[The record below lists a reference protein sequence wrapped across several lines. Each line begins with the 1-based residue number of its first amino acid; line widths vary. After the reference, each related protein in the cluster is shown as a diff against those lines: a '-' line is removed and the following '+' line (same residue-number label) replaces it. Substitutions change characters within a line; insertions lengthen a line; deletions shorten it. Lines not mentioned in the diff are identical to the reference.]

1 MSRYKVAQDVEA
13 EDKILGPFSFRQ
25 FIYLLVAAA
34 GIALA
39 WGLSQVFLPLAV
51 IPVPIILL
59 FGALALPL
67 RKDQPMEV
75 YLAAVVSFYTKPRRR
90 MWQPDGINSLIEITV
105 PEKVEIERTKNL
117 SQDEAERRLAYLSQL
132 ADTHGWSIRHTR
144 VPDAQGSMISDVYF
158 EAQQTSDMFDDN
170 SSEARAMTRRIE
182 QSNQARRRA
191 AIERMQAPPA
201 ALPAVADGQPL
212 QQAPV
217 PYQPAWPQ
225 AQQQPYHTAP
235 QAIPSTPPQ
244 ATPPYQ
250 PPVDDA
256 GFAPVSPP
264 QSHIPESPYS
274 VPEPQ
279 RPAVSYS
286 STSFPENRIASSH
299 QQAPSPNASGVYQNQ
314 PNPYPPQQSTEVYE
328 ISPVDDA
335 AHDETPTAEPQPMP
349 REHDSLQSLP
359 MALPAV
365 IPHDSVLPDALSKPY
380 TPPEPTAEAAPE
392 PEPEE
397 TPSFEAIYANL
408 RQHAAPTTDA
418 VPLVPPQKSATRT
431 TTTPSNPPA
440 EAPPADIRPSFTS
453 TPAEQP
459 VLSAAPIPN
468 YPHTPTPHPP
478 QQSAYQPAPP
488 QQPPVAPAQPT
499 LAPAPTP
506 AAVSYRDRSALAD
519 DKNVIDM
526 SVRYNPYPSIHQ
538 SVIQPLDPSYYAKT
552 TPSREERLRE
562 EQLAQQR
569 NNMPPNTSTNTV
581 SPDIIRLASNSD
593 LSVAAIAN
601 EANRIQHQEQASQN
615 NDDDEIVIPL
625 R

>member
-39 WGLSQVFLPLAV
+39 WGLSQVFLPLAI

-132 ADTHGWSIRHTR
+132 ADSHGWSIRHTR

-212 QQAPV
+212 QQVPV

-225 AQQQPYHTAP
+225 AQAQQQPYQAAP
-235 QAIPSTPPQ
+235 NTPPQ
-244 ATPPYQ
+244 TIPPYQ

-256 GFAPVSPP
+256 GFVPVSPP
-264 QSHIPESPYS
+264 QPHM
-274 VPEPQ
+274 PEPQ

-286 STSFPENRIASSH
+286 STSFPENRTASSQ
-299 QQAPSPNASGVYQNQ
+299 QQAPSPNASAYQDQ
-314 PNPYPPQQSTEVYE
+314 PNSYPLQQSTEVYE
-328 ISPVDDA
+328 LSPVDDA
-335 AHDETPTAEPQPMP
+335 PRDETSAAEPQPMP
-349 REHDSLQSLP
+349 RERDTLQSLP

-380 TPPEPTAEAAPE
+380 TPPKPTAEAAPE
-392 PEPEE
+392 SKPEE

-408 RQHAAPTTDA
+408 HQHATPTTDA
-418 VPLVPPQKSATRT
+418 VPLVPPQKPAART
-431 TTTPSNPPA
+431 TTASSYPSA
-440 EAPPADIRPSFTS
+440 EAAPPTDTQPSFTPA
-453 TPAEQP
+453 PAEQP
-459 VLSAAPIPN
+459 TPPAAAPN
-468 YPHTPTPHPP
+468 YPQIPTPYPP
-478 QQSAYQPAPP
+478 QQPTYQSAPP
-488 QQPPVAPAQPT
+488 QQPPVAPAQPMPV
-499 LAPAPTP
+499 PAPTP
-506 AAVSYRDRSALAD
+506 AAVSYRERSALAD
-519 DKNVIDM
+519 DKNVINM
-526 SVRYNPYPSIHQ
+526 AVRYNPYPSIHQ

-552 TPSREERLRE
+552 TPTREERLRE
-562 EQLAQQR
+562 EKLAQQR
-569 NNMPPNTSTNTV
+569 NNLPPNTSTNTV

-601 EANRIQHQEQASQN
+601 EANRIQHQEQASQDD
-615 NDDDEIVIPL
+615 DDDEIVIPL

>member
-75 YLAAVVSFYTKPRRR
+75 YLAAVISFYTKPRRR
-90 MWQPDGINSLIEITV
+90 MWQPDGISSLIEITV

-132 ADTHGWSIRHTR
+132 ADSHGWSIRHTR

-191 AIERMQAPPA
+191 AIERMQAPAA

-225 AQQQPYHTAP
+225 AQPQPYQAAP
-235 QAIPSTPPQ
+235 QPAPTIPPQ

-250 PPVDDA
+250 PPVDAA
-256 GFAPVSPP
+256 GFAPVSPAQP
-264 QSHIPESPYS
+264 HMPEPPYPA
-274 VPEPQ
+274 PEPQ

-286 STSFPENRIASSH
+286 STSFPENRTASSH
-299 QQAPSPNASGVYQNQ
+299 QQAPPPDASAYQNQ
-314 PNPYPPQQSTEVYE
+314 SNAHPPQQSTEVYE
-328 ISPVDDA
+328 LSPVDDTPR
-335 AHDETPTAEPQPMP
+335 DEAPVAKPQPMP
-349 REHDSLQSLP
+349 RERNSLQSLP

-380 TPPEPTAEAAPE
+380 TPPKPTAKAAPE
-392 PEPEE
+392 SKPEE

-408 RQHAAPTTDA
+408 RQHAAPSTDA
-418 VPLVPPQKSATRT
+418 VPLVPPQKSAAHTIT
-431 TTTPSNPPA
+431 KPSNPPA
-440 EAPPADIRPSFTS
+440 EAHPTDTQPSS
-453 TPAEQP
+453 TPVPAEQP
-459 VLSAAPIPN
+459 TPPAASN
-468 YPHTPTPHPP
+468 YPQTPV
-478 QQSAYQPAPP
+478 SYPP
-488 QQPPVAPAQPT
+488 QQPPVAPVQA
-499 LAPAPTP
+499 APALAPTP
-506 AAVSYRDRSALAD
+506 AAVSYRDRSVLAD

-552 TPSREERLRE
+552 TPTREERLRE
-562 EQLAQQR
+562 EQLGQQR
-569 NNMPPNTSTNTV
+569 NNLPPNTSTNTV

-601 EANRIQHQEQASQN
+601 EANRIQHQEQASQD
-615 NDDDEIVIPL
+615 DDDEIVIPL

>member
-75 YLAAVVSFYTKPRRR
+75 YLAAVISFYTKPRRR
-90 MWQPDGINSLIEITV
+90 MWQPDGISSLIEITV

-132 ADTHGWSIRHTR
+132 ADSHGWSIRHTR

-191 AIERMQAPPA
+191 AIERMQAPAA

-225 AQQQPYHTAP
+225 AQPQPYQAAP
-235 QAIPSTPPQ
+235 QPAPTIPPQ

-250 PPVDDA
+250 PPVDAA
-256 GFAPVSPP
+256 GFAPVSPAQP
-264 QSHIPESPYS
+264 HMPEPPYPA
-274 VPEPQ
+274 PEPQ

-286 STSFPENRIASSH
+286 STSFPENRTASSH
-299 QQAPSPNASGVYQNQ
+299 QQAPPPDASAYQNQ
-314 PNPYPPQQSTEVYE
+314 SNAHPPQQSTEVYE
-328 ISPVDDA
+328 LSPVDDTPR
-335 AHDETPTAEPQPMP
+335 DEAPAAEPQPMP
-349 REHDSLQSLP
+349 REHNSLQSLP

-380 TPPEPTAEAAPE
+380 TSAKPAAEAAPE
-392 PEPEE
+392 PKPEE

-408 RQHAAPTTDA
+408 RQHAAPSTDA
-418 VPLVPPQKSATRT
+418 VPLVPPQKSAAHTIT
-431 TTTPSNPPA
+431 KPSNPPA
-440 EAPPADIRPSFTS
+440 EAHPTDTQPSS
-453 TPAEQP
+453 TPVPAEQP
-459 VLSAAPIPN
+459 TPPAASN
-468 YPHTPTPHPP
+468 YPQTPV
-478 QQSAYQPAPP
+478 SYPP
-488 QQPPVAPAQPT
+488 QQPPVAPVQA
-499 LAPAPTP
+499 APALAPTP
-506 AAVSYRDRSALAD
+506 AAVSYRDRSVLAD

-552 TPSREERLRE
+552 TPTREERLRE
-562 EQLAQQR
+562 EQLGQQR
-569 NNMPPNTSTNTV
+569 NNLPPNTSTNTV

-601 EANRIQHQEQASQN
+601 EANRIQHQEQASQD
-615 NDDDEIVIPL
+615 DDDEIVIPL

>member
-212 QQAPV
+212 QQVPV

-225 AQQQPYHTAP
+225 AQPQPT
-235 QAIPSTPPQ
+235 PSTPPQ
-244 ATPPYQ
+244 AAPPYQ
-250 PPVDDA
+250 PPVDA
-256 GFAPVSPP
+256 SGFAPVSPP
-264 QSHIPESPYS
+264 QPRMPEPPYPA
-274 VPEPQ
+274 PEPQ

-286 STSFPENRIASSH
+286 STSFPENRTASSH
-299 QQAPSPNASGVYQNQ
+299 HQAPSPDTRAYQNQ
-314 PNPYPPQQSTEVYE
+314 PNSYPPQQSTEVYE
-328 ISPVDDA
+328 LSPVDDA
-335 AHDETPTAEPQPMP
+335 SRDETPAAEPQPMP
-349 REHDSLQSLP
+349 RERDTLQSLP

-380 TPPEPTAEAAPE
+380 TPPKPTVEAAEAAPE
-392 PEPEE
+392 SKPKEI
-397 TPSFEAIYANL
+397 PSFEAIYANL
-408 RQHAAPTTDA
+408 RQHATPTTDA
-418 VPLVPPQKSATRT
+418 VPLVPPQKSAART
-431 TTTPSNPPA
+431 TTTPSYPSA
-440 EAPPADIRPSFTS
+440 EAAPPVNTQSSFIPA
-453 TPAEQP
+453 PAEQP
-459 VLSAAPIPN
+459 TPAVQTPN
-468 YPHTPTPHPP
+468 YPHTPTP
-478 QQSAYQPAPP
+478 YPP
-488 QQPPVAPAQPT
+488 QQPAPAQPT
-499 LAPAPTP
+499 PAPAPTP

-526 SVRYNPYPSIHQ
+526 AVRYNPYPSIHQ

-552 TPSREERLRE
+552 TPTREERLRE

-569 NNMPPNTSTNTV
+569 NDLPPNTSTNTV

-601 EANRIQHQEQASQN
+601 EANRIQHQEQASQDD
-615 NDDDEIVIPL
+615 DDDEIVIPL

>member
-39 WGLSQVFLPLAV
+39 WGLSQVFLPLAI

-132 ADTHGWSIRHTR
+132 ADSHGWSIRHTR

-225 AQQQPYHTAP
+225 AQAQPQPFHAAP
-235 QAIPSTPPQ
+235 QAAPNTPPQ

-250 PPVDDA
+250 LPVDDA

-264 QSHIPESPYS
+264 QPRMPEPPYPAS
-274 VPEPQ
+274 EPQ

-286 STSFPENRIASSH
+286 STSFPENRTASSH
-299 QQAPSPNASGVYQNQ
+299 QQAPSPNASGAYQNQ

-328 ISPVDDA
+328 ISPVDDV
-335 AHDETPTAEPQPMP
+335 AHDETPAAEPQPMP

-380 TPPEPTAEAAPE
+380 TPAKPAAEAAPE
-392 PEPEE
+392 PKPEE

-418 VPLVPPQKSATRT
+418 VPLVPPQKSAARAT
-431 TTTPSNPPA
+431 TAPSYPPA
-440 EAPPADIRPSFTS
+440 EVPPTDTQPSFTPA
-453 TPAEQP
+453 PAEQP
-459 VLSAAPIPN
+459 IPPAAAPN
-468 YPHTPTPHPP
+468 YPQTPVSYPP
-478 QQSAYQPAPP
+478 QQPALS
-488 QQPPVAPAQPT
+488 QQPPVAPAQSTP
-499 LAPAPTP
+499 APAPTP
-506 AAVSYRDRSALAD
+506 AAVSYRERSALAD

-552 TPSREERLRE
+552 TPTRE

-569 NNMPPNTSTNTV
+569 NNIPPNTSTNTV

-601 EANRIQHQEQASQN
+601 EANRIQHQEQASQD
-615 NDDDEIVIPL
+615 DDDEIVIPL

>member
-39 WGLSQVFLPLAV
+39 WGLSQVFLPLAI
-51 IPVPIILL
+51 IPVPVILL

-75 YLAAVVSFYTKPRRR
+75 YLAAVISFYTKPRRR

-105 PEKVEIERTKNL
+105 PEEVEIERTKNL

-191 AIERMQAPPA
+191 AIERMQAPAA

-225 AQQQPYHTAP
+225 TQPQPYQAAP
-235 QAIPSTPPQ
+235 QPAPTIPPQ

-264 QSHIPESPYS
+264 QPRMPEPPYPA
-274 VPEPQ
+274 PEPQ

-286 STSFPENRIASSH
+286 STSFPENRTASSH
-299 QQAPSPNASGVYQNQ
+299 QQAPLPDASAYQDQ

-328 ISPVDDA
+328 LSPVDDTPR
-335 AHDETPTAEPQPMP
+335 DEAPAAEPQPMP
-349 REHDSLQSLP
+349 RERDSLQSLP

-380 TPPEPTAEAAPE
+380 TPTKPTAEAAPE
-392 PEPEE
+392 PKPEE
-397 TPSFEAIYANL
+397 APSFEAIYANL
-408 RQHAAPTTDA
+408 RQHATPSTDA
-418 VPLVPPQKSATRT
+418 VPLVPPQKPATRT
-431 TTTPSNPPA
+431 TTAPSYPSA
-440 EAPPADIRPSFTS
+440 EAAPPTDTQPSFTS
-453 TPAEQP
+453 TPAEQSTP
-459 VLSAAPIPN
+459 AAPTPN
-468 YPHTPTPHPP
+468 YPHTPTPHPS
-478 QQSAYQPAPP
+478 QQPVPT
-488 QQPPVAPAQPT
+488 QQPPVAQAQPT

-506 AAVSYRDRSALAD
+506 AAVSYRERSALAD

-526 SVRYNPYPSIHQ
+526 AVRYNPYPSIHQ

-552 TPSREERLRE
+552 TPTREERLRE

-569 NNMPPNTSTNTV
+569 NNLPPNTSTNTV

-601 EANRIQHQEQASQN
+601 EANRIQHQEQANQDD
-615 NDDDEIVIPL
+615 DDDEIVIPL

>member
-201 ALPAVADGQPL
+201 ALPAVADGQLL

-225 AQQQPYHTAP
+225 AQQQPYQVAP
-235 QAIPSTPPQ
+235 NTPPQ

-250 PPVDDA
+250 PPVDAA

-264 QSHIPESPYS
+264 QPRMPEPPYPA
-274 VPEPQ
+274 PEPQ

-286 STSFPENRIASSH
+286 STSFPENRTASSH
-299 QQAPSPNASGVYQNQ
+299 QQAPSLDASAYQNQ

-328 ISPVDDA
+328 LSPVDDA
-335 AHDETPTAEPQPMP
+335 PHDETPAAEPQPMP
-349 REHDSLQSLP
+349 RERDSLQSLP

-380 TPPEPTAEAAPE
+380 TPPKPTAEIAPE
-392 PEPEE
+392 PKPEE
-397 TPSFEAIYANL
+397 APSFEAIYANL
-408 RQHAAPTTDA
+408 RQHATPTTDT
-418 VPLVPPQKSATRT
+418 VPLVPPQKSVARTAATPDYQPAAAPST
-431 TTTPSNPPA
+431 DTQPPFTPA
-440 EAPPADIRPSFTS
+440 
-453 TPAEQP
+453 PAEQP
-459 VLSAAPIPN
+459 TPAVQTPN
-468 YPHTPTPHPP
+468 YPHAPTPYPP
-478 QQSAYQPAPP
+478 QQPVPP
-488 QQPPVAPAQPT
+488 QQPPAVPAQT
-499 LAPAPTP
+499 AQALAPTP

-526 SVRYNPYPSIHQ
+526 AVRYNPYPSIHQ

-552 TPSREERLRE
+552 TPTREERLRE

-569 NNMPPNTSTNTV
+569 NNLPPNTSTNTV

-601 EANRIQHQEQASQN
+601 EANRIQHQEQASQDD
-615 NDDDEIVIPL
+615 DDDEIVIPL

>member
-1 MSRYKVAQDVEA
+1 
-13 EDKILGPFSFRQ
+13 
-25 FIYLLVAAA
+25 
-34 GIALA
+34 
-39 WGLSQVFLPLAV
+39 
-51 IPVPIILL
+51 
-59 FGALALPL
+59 
-67 RKDQPMEV
+67 MEV

-225 AQQQPYHTAP
+225 AQQQPYQVAP
-235 QAIPSTPPQ
+235 NTPPQ
-244 ATPPYQ
+244 VTPPYQ

-264 QSHIPESPYS
+264 QPRIPESPYS
-274 VPEPQ
+274 APEPQ

-286 STSFPENRIASSH
+286 STSFPKNRTASSH
-299 QQAPSPNASGVYQNQ
+299 QQAPSPDTSAYQNQ

-335 AHDETPTAEPQPMP
+335 AHDETPTAKPQPMP

-380 TPPEPTAEAAPE
+380 TPAKPAAEAAPE
-392 PEPEE
+392 LKPEE

-431 TTTPSNPPA
+431 ATTPDYQPAAAPSTDVQPPFT
-440 EAPPADIRPSFTS
+440 PA
-453 TPAEQP
+453 PAEQP
-459 VLSAAPIPN
+459 TPPATAPN
-468 YPHTPTPHPP
+468 YPQTPVSYPP
-478 QQSAYQPAPP
+478 QQPTYQPAPP
-488 QQPPVAPAQPT
+488 QQPPVAPAQPMP
-499 LAPAPTP
+499 APAPTP
-506 AAVSYRDRSALAD
+506 AAVSYRDRSTLAD

-526 SVRYNPYPSIHQ
+526 AVRYNPYPSIHQ

-552 TPSREERLRE
+552 TPTREERLRE

-569 NNMPPNTSTNTV
+569 NNLPPNTSVNTV

-601 EANRIQHQEQASQN
+601 EANRIQHQEQASQDD
-615 NDDDEIVIPL
+615 DDDEIVIPL

>member
-132 ADTHGWSIRHTR
+132 ADSHGWSIRHTR

-225 AQQQPYHTAP
+225 TQAQPYHTAP
-235 QAIPSTPPQ
+235 QAAPNTPPQ

-250 PPVDDA
+250 PTVDAA

-264 QSHIPESPYS
+264 QPHMPEPPYPA
-274 VPEPQ
+274 PEPQ

-286 STSFPENRIASSH
+286 STSFPENRTASSH
-299 QQAPSPNASGVYQNQ
+299 QQAPPPDASAYQNQ
-314 PNPYPPQQSTEVYE
+314 SNAHPPQQSTEVYE
-328 ISPVDDA
+328 LSPVDDTPR
-335 AHDETPTAEPQPMP
+335 DEAPVAKPQPMP
-349 REHDSLQSLP
+349 RERNSLQSLP

-380 TPPEPTAEAAPE
+380 TPPKPTAKAAPE
-392 PEPEE
+392 SKPEE

-408 RQHAAPTTDA
+408 RQHAAPSTDA
-418 VPLVPPQKSATRT
+418 VPLVPPQKSAAHTIT
-431 TTTPSNPPA
+431 KPSNPPA
-440 EAPPADIRPSFTS
+440 EAHPTDTQPSS
-453 TPAEQP
+453 TPVPAEQP
-459 VLSAAPIPN
+459 TPPAASN
-468 YPHTPTPHPP
+468 YPQTPV
-478 QQSAYQPAPP
+478 SYPP
-488 QQPPVAPAQPT
+488 QQPPVAPVQA
-499 LAPAPTP
+499 APALAPTP
-506 AAVSYRDRSALAD
+506 AAVSYRDRSVLAD

-552 TPSREERLRE
+552 TPTREERLRE
-562 EQLAQQR
+562 EQLGQQR
-569 NNMPPNTSTNTV
+569 NNLPPNTSTNTV

-601 EANRIQHQEQASQN
+601 EANRIQHQEQASQD
-615 NDDDEIVIPL
+615 DDDEIVIPL

>member
-34 GIALA
+34 EIALA

-75 YLAAVVSFYTKPRRR
+75 YLAAVISFYTKPRRR
-90 MWQPDGINSLIEITV
+90 MWQPDGISSLIEITV

-132 ADTHGWSIRHTR
+132 ADSHGWSIRHTR

-225 AQQQPYHTAP
+225 AQPQPYQAAP
-235 QAIPSTPPQ
+235 QAAPNTPPQ

-256 GFAPVSPP
+256 GFAPVSSP
-264 QSHIPESPYS
+264 QPRIPESPYS
-274 VPEPQ
+274 APEPQ

-286 STSFPENRIASSH
+286 STSFPENRTASSH
-299 QQAPSPNASGVYQNQ
+299 YQAPLPNADTYQDQ
-314 PNPYPPQQSTEVYE
+314 PNSYPPQQSTEVYE
-328 ISPVDDA
+328 LSPVDDTPR
-335 AHDETPTAEPQPMP
+335 DEAPAAEPQPMP

-380 TPPEPTAEAAPE
+380 TSPKTTAEAAPE

-418 VPLVPPQKSATRT
+418 VPLVPPQKSVARTAATPDYQPAAAPST
-431 TTTPSNPPA
+431 DTQPPFTPA
-440 EAPPADIRPSFTS
+440 
-453 TPAEQP
+453 PAEQP
-459 VLSAAPIPN
+459 TPAVQTPN
-468 YPHTPTPHPP
+468 YPHAPTPYPP
-478 QQSAYQPAPP
+478 QQPVPP
-488 QQPPVAPAQPT
+488 QQPPVAPAQSTPT
-499 LAPAPTP
+499 PAPTP

>member
-191 AIERMQAPPA
+191 AIERMQAPAA
-201 ALPAVADGQPL
+201 ALPAVANGQPM
-212 QQAPV
+212 QQTPV

-225 AQQQPYHTAP
+225 AKQQSYHTAP
-235 QAIPSTPPQ
+235 QATPSTPPQ

-250 PPVDDA
+250 PPADDA

-299 QQAPSPNASGVYQNQ
+299 QQAPSPDASAYQNQ
-314 PNPYPPQQSTEVYE
+314 PNPYPSQQSTEVYE

-335 AHDETPTAEPQPMP
+335 PHDETPTAKPQPMP
-349 REHDSLQSLP
+349 EHDSLQSLP

-380 TPPEPTAEAAPE
+380 TPPKPIAETAPE
-392 PEPEE
+392 PKPEE

-408 RQHAAPTTDA
+408 RQHATPSTDV
-418 VPLVPPQKSATRT
+418 VPLVPPQKSATHT
-431 TTTPSNPPA
+431 TTTLSNPPA
-440 EAPPADIRPSFTS
+440 EAPPADTQPSFTPV
-453 TPAEQP
+453 PAEQP
-459 VLSAAPIPN
+459 TPTVASN
-468 YPHTPTPHPP
+468 YPQIPTPYPP
-478 QQSAYQPAPP
+478 QQPTYQPAPP
-488 QQPPVAPAQPT
+488 QQPPVAPAQSTP
-499 LAPAPTP
+499 APAPTP
-506 AAVSYRDRSALAD
+506 AAVSYRERSALAD

-526 SVRYNPYPSIHQ
+526 AVRYNPYPSIHQ

-552 TPSREERLRE
+552 TPTREERLRE

-569 NNMPPNTSTNTV
+569 NNLPPNTSTNTV

-601 EANRIQHQEQASQN
+601 EANRIQHQEQASQDD
-615 NDDDEIVIPL
+615 DDDEIVIPL

>member
-225 AQQQPYHTAP
+225 TQPQPYQAAP
-235 QAIPSTPPQ
+235 QPAPTIPPQ

-264 QSHIPESPYS
+264 QPRMPEPPYPA
-274 VPEPQ
+274 PEPQ
-279 RPAVSYS
+279 RPAVTYS
-286 STSFPENRIASSH
+286 STSFPENRTASSH
-299 QQAPSPNASGVYQNQ
+299 QQAPPHDTATYQNQ
-314 PNPYPPQQSTEVYE
+314 PNSYPPQQSTEVYE

-335 AHDETPTAEPQPMP
+335 AHDETPTAAPQPMP

-380 TPPEPTAEAAPE
+380 TPAKPTAEAAPE
-392 PEPEE
+392 PKPEE

-408 RQHAAPTTDA
+408 RQHTTPTTDA
-418 VPLVPPQKSATRT
+418 VPLVPPQKSAART
-431 TTTPSNPPA
+431 TTTPSYPSA
-440 EAPPADIRPSFTS
+440 EAAPPADTQPSFTP

-459 VLSAAPIPN
+459 TPPAAPN
-468 YPHTPTPHPP
+468 YPQTPVSYPP
-478 QQSAYQPAPP
+478 QQPAPP

-499 LAPAPTP
+499 PTPAPTP
-506 AAVSYRDRSALAD
+506 AAVSYRERSTLAD

-526 SVRYNPYPSIHQ
+526 AVRYNPYPSIHQ

-552 TPSREERLRE
+552 TPTREERLRE

-569 NNMPPNTSTNTV
+569 NNLPPNTSTNTV

-601 EANRIQHQEQASQN
+601 EANRIQHQEQANQDD
-615 NDDDEIVIPL
+615 DDDEIVIPL

>member
-25 FIYLLVAAA
+25 FIYLLVATA

-75 YLAAVVSFYTKPRRR
+75 YLAAVISFYTKPRRR

-132 ADTHGWSIRHTR
+132 ADSHGWSIRHTR

-201 ALPAVADGQPL
+201 ALPAVADGQPM
-212 QQAPV
+212 QQTPV

-225 AQQQPYHTAP
+225 AQPQPYQAAP
-235 QAIPSTPPQ
+235 QPAPTISPQ
-244 ATPPYQ
+244 VAPPYQ

-264 QSHIPESPYS
+264 Q
-274 VPEPQ
+274 
-279 RPAVSYS
+279 RPAVTYS

-299 QQAPSPNASGVYQNQ
+299 QQAPSPDASAYQNQ

-335 AHDETPTAEPQPMP
+335 AHDETPAAEPQPMP

-408 RQHAAPTTDA
+408 RQHATPTTDA

-440 EAPPADIRPSFTS
+440 EAPPADTRPSFTS

-459 VLSAAPIPN
+459 TPPAAPN
-468 YPHTPTPHPP
+468 YPQTPVSYPP
-478 QQSAYQPAPP
+478 QPPTYQPAPP

-499 LAPAPTP
+499 LAPTPTP
-506 AAVSYRDRSALAD
+506 AAVSYRDRSTLAD

-526 SVRYNPYPSIHQ
+526 AVRYNPYPSIHQ

-552 TPSREERLRE
+552 TPTREERLRE
-562 EQLAQQR
+562 EQIAQQR
-569 NNMPPNTSTNTV
+569 NNLPPNTSVNTV

-601 EANRIQHQEQASQN
+601 EANRIQHQEQASQDD
-615 NDDDEIVIPL
+615 DDDEIVIPL

>member
-201 ALPAVADGQPL
+201 ALPAVADGQPM
-212 QQAPV
+212 QQTPV

-225 AQQQPYHTAP
+225 AQPQPYQAAP
-235 QAIPSTPPQ
+235 QPAPTISPQ
-244 ATPPYQ
+244 VAPPYQ
-250 PPVDDA
+250 PPVDAA

-264 QSHIPESPYS
+264 QPRMPEPPYPT
-274 VPEPQ
+274 PEPQ

-286 STSFPENRIASSH
+286 STSFPENRTSSSH
-299 QQAPSPNASGVYQNQ
+299 QQAPSLDASAYQNQ

-328 ISPVDDA
+328 ISPVDDTPRDEMPA
-335 AHDETPTAEPQPMP
+335 AESQPMP

-499 LAPAPTP
+499 PAPAPTP

-526 SVRYNPYPSIHQ
+526 AVRYNPYPSIHQ

-552 TPSREERLRE
+552 TPTREERLRE

-601 EANRIQHQEQASQN
+601 EANRIQHQEQANQDD
-615 NDDDEIVIPL
+615 DDDEIVIPL

>member
-191 AIERMQAPPA
+191 AIERMQAPAA
-201 ALPAVADGQPL
+201 ALPAVADGQPM
-212 QQAPV
+212 QQTPV

-225 AQQQPYHTAP
+225 AQQQPYQVTP
-235 QAIPSTPPQ
+235 NTPPQ
-244 ATPPYQ
+244 TIPPYQ

-264 QSHIPESPYS
+264 QPRMPEPPYPT
-274 VPEPQ
+274 PEPQ

-286 STSFPENRIASSH
+286 STSFPENRTASSH
-299 QQAPSPNASGVYQNQ
+299 QQAPSPDASAYQNQ

-328 ISPVDDA
+328 ISPVDDSPR
-335 AHDETPTAEPQPMP
+335 DETPAAEPQPMP

-380 TPPEPTAEAAPE
+380 TSAKPAAEAAPE
-392 PEPEE
+392 PKPEE
-397 TPSFEAIYANL
+397 APSFEAIYANL

-431 TTTPSNPPA
+431 TTASSYPPA
-440 EAPPADIRPSFTS
+440 EAAPPANTQPSFTP

-459 VLSAAPIPN
+459 TPAAQTPN
-468 YPHTPTPHPP
+468 YPHTPTPYPS
-478 QQSAYQPAPP
+478 QQPVPA
-488 QQPPVAPAQPT
+488 QQPPVAPAQPIP
-499 LAPAPTP
+499 APAPTP
-506 AAVSYRDRSALAD
+506 AAVSYRERSALAD

-552 TPSREERLRE
+552 TPTREERLRE

-569 NNMPPNTSTNTV
+569 NNMPPNTSVNTV
-581 SPDIIRLASNSD
+581 SPDIIRLANNSD

-601 EANRIQHQEQASQN
+601 EANRIQHQEQASQD
-615 NDDDEIVIPL
+615 DDDEIVIPL

>member
-212 QQAPV
+212 QQAPQAPV

-225 AQQQPYHTAP
+225 AQPQPYQTAP
-235 QAIPSTPPQ
+235 QPAPNTPPQ

-264 QSHIPESPYS
+264 QPRMPEPPYPA
-274 VPEPQ
+274 PEPQ

-286 STSFPENRIASSH
+286 STSFPENRTASSQ
-299 QQAPSPNASGVYQNQ
+299 QQAPSPNASAYQNQ
-314 PNPYPPQQSTEVYE
+314 PSSYPPQQSTEVYE
-328 ISPVDDA
+328 LSPVDDA
-335 AHDETPTAEPQPMP
+335 PRDETSAAEPQPMP

-380 TPPEPTAEAAPE
+380 TPPKPTVEAVPE
-392 PEPEE
+392 PKPEE

-408 RQHAAPTTDA
+408 RQHATPITDA
-418 VPLVPPQKSATRT
+418 VPLVPPQKPATRT
-431 TTTPSNPPA
+431 TTAPSYPSA
-440 EAPPADIRPSFTS
+440 EAAPPTDTQPSFTS

-459 VLSAAPIPN
+459 TPAAPTPN
-468 YPHTPTPHPP
+468 YPHTPTPHLS
-478 QQSAYQPAPP
+478 QQPVPS
-488 QQPPVAPAQPT
+488 QQPPVAPAQT
-499 LAPAPTP
+499 AQALAPTP
-506 AAVSYRDRSALAD
+506 AAVSYRERSALAD

-526 SVRYNPYPSIHQ
+526 AVRYNPYPSIHQ

-552 TPSREERLRE
+552 TPTREERLRE

-569 NNMPPNTSTNTV
+569 NNLPPNTSTNTV

-601 EANRIQHQEQASQN
+601 EANRIQHQEQASQD
-615 NDDDEIVIPL
+615 DDDEIVIPL

>member
-201 ALPAVADGQPL
+201 ALPAVADGQPR

-217 PYQPAWPQ
+217 PYQQAWPQ
-225 AQQQPYHTAP
+225 AQQQPYQVAP
-235 QAIPSTPPQ
+235 NTPPQ
-244 ATPPYQ
+244 VTSPYQ
-250 PPVDDA
+250 PLVDDA

-264 QSHIPESPYS
+264 QPRMPEPPYPT
-274 VPEPQ
+274 PEPQ

-286 STSFPENRIASSH
+286 STSFPENRTASY
-299 QQAPSPNASGVYQNQ
+299 QQAPSLDASAYQNQ
-314 PNPYPPQQSTEVYE
+314 PNPYPSQQSTEIYE

-335 AHDETPTAEPQPMP
+335 AHDETPTAKPQPMP

-380 TPPEPTAEAAPE
+380 TPAKPAAEAAPE
-392 PEPEE
+392 PKPEE
-397 TPSFEAIYANL
+397 APSFEAIYANL

-418 VPLVPPQKSATRT
+418 VPLVPPQKLATHT
-431 TTTPSNPPA
+431 TTASSYPSA
-440 EAPPADIRPSFTS
+440 EA
-453 TPAEQP
+453 
-459 VLSAAPIPN
+459 APTPN

-478 QQSAYQPAPP
+478 QQSAYQPVPP
-488 QQPPVAPAQPT
+488 QQPPIAPAQPT
-499 LAPAPTP
+499 PAPAPTP
-506 AAVSYRDRSALAD
+506 AAVSYRDRSTLAD

-526 SVRYNPYPSIHQ
+526 AVRYNPYPSIHQ

-552 TPSREERLRE
+552 TPTREERLRE

-601 EANRIQHQEQASQN
+601 EANRIQHQEQASQD
-615 NDDDEIVIPL
+615 DDDEIVIPL

>member
-51 IPVPIILL
+51 IPVPAILL

-132 ADTHGWSIRHTR
+132 ADSHGWSIRHTR

-191 AIERMQAPPA
+191 AIERMQAPTA

-225 AQQQPYHTAP
+225 AQPQPYQAAP
-235 QAIPSTPPQ
+235 QPAPSTPLQ

-250 PPVDDA
+250 PPVDAA

-264 QSHIPESPYS
+264 QPRMPELPYPA
-274 VPEPQ
+274 PEPQ

-286 STSFPENRIASSH
+286 STSFPENRTASSY

-328 ISPVDDA
+328 LSPVDDTP
-335 AHDETPTAEPQPMP
+335 HDEAPAVEPQPMP
-349 REHDSLQSLP
+349 RERDSLQSLP

-380 TPPEPTAEAAPE
+380 TPPKPTAEAAPE
-392 PEPEE
+392 SKPEE

-408 RQHAAPTTDA
+408 HQHATPTTDA
-418 VPLVPPQKSATRT
+418 VPLVPPQKPAART
-431 TTTPSNPPA
+431 TTASSYPSA
-440 EAPPADIRPSFTS
+440 EAAPPANTQPSS
-453 TPAEQP
+453 APAPAEQP
-459 VLSAAPIPN
+459 TPPAAPN
-468 YPHTPTPHPP
+468 YPQTPVSYPP
-478 QQSAYQPAPP
+478 QQPTYQPAPA
-488 QQPPVAPAQPT
+488 QSTPV
-499 LAPAPTP
+499 PAPTP

-526 SVRYNPYPSIHQ
+526 AVRYNPYPSIHQ

-552 TPSREERLRE
+552 TPTREERLRE

-569 NNMPPNTSTNTV
+569 NNLPPNTSTNTV

>member
-1 MSRYKVAQDVEA
+1 MGRLA
-13 EDKILGPFSFRQ
+13 FRQ

-51 IPVPIILL
+51 IPVPAILL

-132 ADTHGWSIRHTR
+132 ADSHGWSIRHTR

-201 ALPAVADGQPL
+201 ALPAIADGQPL

-225 AQQQPYHTAP
+225 AQPQPYQAAP
-235 QAIPSTPPQ
+235 QPAPTTPPQ

-250 PPVDDA
+250 PPVDAA

-264 QSHIPESPYS
+264 QPRMPEPPYPA
-274 VPEPQ
+274 PEPQ

-286 STSFPENRIASSH
+286 STSFPENRTASSH
-299 QQAPSPNASGVYQNQ
+299 PQAPSPNASAYQNQ
-314 PNPYPPQQSTEVYE
+314 PSSYPPQQSTEVYE

-335 AHDETPTAEPQPMP
+335 AHDETPAAEPQPMP

-380 TPPEPTAEAAPE
+380 TPPKPIVEAAPE
-392 PEPEE
+392 PKPEE

-408 RQHAAPTTDA
+408 RQHATPTTDA
-418 VPLVPPQKSATRT
+418 VPLVPPQKSAAHT
-431 TTTPSNPPA
+431 TTKLSNPPA
-440 EAPPADIRPSFTS
+440 EAHPTDTQPSSTPTSAEQSTPPA
-453 TPAEQP
+453 A
-459 VLSAAPIPN
+459 PN
-468 YPHTPTPHPP
+468 YPQTPTP
-478 QQSAYQPAPP
+478 YPP
-488 QQPPVAPAQPT
+488 QQPVLPAS
-499 LAPAPTP
+499 
-506 AAVSYRDRSALAD
+506 AVSATTCRASSVYAGTCTHSSCSVLPGALG
-519 DKNVIDM
+519 
-526 SVRYNPYPSIHQ
+526 
-538 SVIQPLDPSYYAKT
+538 
-552 TPSREERLRE
+552 
-562 EQLAQQR
+562 
-569 NNMPPNTSTNTV
+569 TS
-581 SPDIIRLASNSD
+581 
-593 LSVAAIAN
+593 
-601 EANRIQHQEQASQN
+601 
-615 NDDDEIVIPL
+615 
-625 R
+625 

>member
-90 MWQPDGINSLIEITV
+90 MWQPDGISSLIEITV

-132 ADTHGWSIRHTR
+132 ADSHGWSIRHTR

-191 AIERMQAPPA
+191 AIERMQAPAA

-225 AQQQPYHTAP
+225 TQPQPYQAAP
-235 QAIPSTPPQ
+235 QPAPTIPPQ

-264 QSHIPESPYS
+264 QPRMPEPPYPA
-274 VPEPQ
+274 PEPQ

-286 STSFPENRIASSH
+286 STSFPENRTASSH
-299 QQAPSPNASGVYQNQ
+299 QQAPLPDASAYQDQ

-328 ISPVDDA
+328 LSPVDDTPR
-335 AHDETPTAEPQPMP
+335 DEAPAAEPQPMP
-349 REHDSLQSLP
+349 RERDSLQSLP

-380 TPPEPTAEAAPE
+380 TPTKPTAEAAPE
-392 PEPEE
+392 PKPEE
-397 TPSFEAIYANL
+397 APSFEAIYANL
-408 RQHAAPTTDA
+408 RQHATPSTDA
-418 VPLVPPQKSATRT
+418 VPLVPPQKPATRT
-431 TTTPSNPPA
+431 TTAPSYPSA
-440 EAPPADIRPSFTS
+440 EAAPPTDTQPSFTS
-453 TPAEQP
+453 TPAEQSTP
-459 VLSAAPIPN
+459 AAPTPN
-468 YPHTPTPHPP
+468 YPHTPTPHPS
-478 QQSAYQPAPP
+478 QQPVPT
-488 QQPPVAPAQPT
+488 QQPPVAQAQPT

-506 AAVSYRDRSALAD
+506 AAVSYRERSALAD

-526 SVRYNPYPSIHQ
+526 AVRYNPYPSIHQ

-552 TPSREERLRE
+552 TPTREERLRE

-569 NNMPPNTSTNTV
+569 NNLPPNTSTNTV

-601 EANRIQHQEQASQN
+601 EANRIQHQEQASQDD
-615 NDDDEIVIPL
+615 DDDEIVIPL

>member
-75 YLAAVVSFYTKPRRR
+75 YLAAVISFYTKPRRR

-132 ADTHGWSIRHTR
+132 ADSHGWSIRHTR

-191 AIERMQAPPA
+191 AIERMQAPAA

-225 AQQQPYHTAP
+225 TQPQPYQAAP
-235 QAIPSTPPQ
+235 QPAPTIPPQ

-264 QSHIPESPYS
+264 QPRMPESPYS
-274 VPEPQ
+274 APEPQ

-286 STSFPENRIASSH
+286 STSFPENRTTSSH
-299 QQAPSPNASGVYQNQ
+299 QQAPSPDTSAYQNQ

-328 ISPVDDA
+328 LSPVDDTP
-335 AHDETPTAEPQPMP
+335 HDEAPAAEPQPMP
-349 REHDSLQSLP
+349 RERDTLQSLP

-380 TPPEPTAEAAPE
+380 TPTKPTAEAAPE
-392 PEPEE
+392 PKPEE

-408 RQHAAPTTDA
+408 RQHATPTTDA
-418 VPLVPPQKSATRT
+418 VPLVPPQKPAART
-431 TTTPSNPPA
+431 TATPDYQPA
-440 EAPPADIRPSFTS
+440 AAPSTDTQPSFTPV
-453 TPAEQP
+453 PAEQP
-459 VLSAAPIPN
+459 TPAVQTPN
-468 YPHTPTPHPP
+468 YPHAPTPYPP
-478 QQSAYQPAPP
+478 QQPVPP
-488 QQPPVAPAQPT
+488 QQPPVAPAQSTPT
-499 LAPAPTP
+499 PAPTP

>member
-34 GIALA
+34 GVALA

-191 AIERMQAPPA
+191 AIERMQAPAA

-225 AQQQPYHTAP
+225 AQPQPYQAAP
-235 QAIPSTPPQ
+235 QPAPTIPPQ

-264 QSHIPESPYS
+264 QPRMPEPPYS
-274 VPEPQ
+274 TPEPQ
-279 RPAVSYS
+279 HPAVSYS
-286 STSFPENRIASSH
+286 STSFPENRTASSH
-299 QQAPSPNASGVYQNQ
+299 QQAPSPDASAYQNQ
-314 PNPYPPQQSTEVYE
+314 PNSYPPQQPTEVYE
-328 ISPVDDA
+328 LSPADDA
-335 AHDETPTAEPQPMP
+335 PYDEAPAVDPQPMP
-349 REHDSLQSLP
+349 RERDTLQSLP

-392 PEPEE
+392 PKPEE
-397 TPSFEAIYANL
+397 APSFEAIYANL

-418 VPLVPPQKSATRT
+418 VPLVPPQKSAART
-431 TTTPSNPPA
+431 TATPSYPSA
-440 EAPPADIRPSFTS
+440 EAAPPANTQPSFTPAPAGQP
-453 TPAEQP
+453 TPAVQT
-459 VLSAAPIPN
+459 PN
-468 YPHTPTPHPP
+468 YPHTPTP
-478 QQSAYQPAPP
+478 YPP
-488 QQPPVAPAQPT
+488 QQPASAQPT
-499 LAPAPTP
+499 PAPAPTP

-526 SVRYNPYPSIHQ
+526 AVRYNPYPSIHQ

-552 TPSREERLRE
+552 TPTREERLRE

-601 EANRIQHQEQASQN
+601 EANRIQHQEQASQDD
-615 NDDDEIVIPL
+615 DDDEIVIPL

>member
-25 FIYLLVAAA
+25 FIYLLAAAA

-225 AQQQPYHTAP
+225 AQAQPQPFHAAS
-235 QAIPSTPPQ
+235 QAALNTPPQ
-244 ATPPYQ
+244 AIPPYQ

-264 QSHIPESPYS
+264 QPRMPEPPYS
-274 VPEPQ
+274 APEPQ

-286 STSFPENRIASSH
+286 STSFPENRTASSR
-299 QQAPSPNASGVYQNQ
+299 QQAPSPDASTYQNR

-328 ISPVDDA
+328 ISPVDDSPR
-335 AHDETPTAEPQPMP
+335 DETPTAEPQPMP
-349 REHDSLQSLP
+349 RERDSLQSLP

-397 TPSFEAIYANL
+397 TPSFEAIYAHL
-408 RQHAAPTTDA
+408 RHHAAPTTDA
-418 VPLVPPQKSATRT
+418 VPLVPPQKSAAHT
-431 TTTPSNPPA
+431 TTTPTHSPA
-440 EAPPADIRPSFTS
+440 EVPPTDTQPSFAPA
-453 TPAEQP
+453 PAEQTTP
-459 VLSAAPIPN
+459 AAQTPN
-468 YPHTPTPHPP
+468 YPHTPTPYPP
-478 QQSAYQPAPP
+478 QQPVPP

-499 LAPAPTP
+499 PAPAPTP
-506 AAVSYRDRSALAD
+506 AAVSYRERSALAD

-526 SVRYNPYPSIHQ
+526 AVRYNPYPSIHQ

-552 TPSREERLRE
+552 TPTREERLRE

-601 EANRIQHQEQASQN
+601 EANRIQHQEQANQDD
-615 NDDDEIVIPL
+615 DDDEIVIPL

>member
-75 YLAAVVSFYTKPRRR
+75 YLAAVISFYTKPRRR
-90 MWQPDGINSLIEITV
+90 MWQPDGISSLIEITV

-132 ADTHGWSIRHTR
+132 ADSHGWSIRHTR

-225 AQQQPYHTAP
+225 AQPQPYQAAP
-235 QAIPSTPPQ
+235 QAAPNTPPQ

-256 GFAPVSPP
+256 GFAPVSSP
-264 QSHIPESPYS
+264 QPRIPESPYS
-274 VPEPQ
+274 APEPQ

-286 STSFPENRIASSH
+286 STSFPENRTASSH
-299 QQAPSPNASGVYQNQ
+299 YQAPLPNADTYQDQ
-314 PNPYPPQQSTEVYE
+314 PNSYPPQQSTEVYE
-328 ISPVDDA
+328 LSPVDDTPR
-335 AHDETPTAEPQPMP
+335 DEAPAAEPQPMP

-380 TPPEPTAEAAPE
+380 TSPKTTAEAAPE

-418 VPLVPPQKSATRT
+418 VPLVPPQKSVARTAATPDYQPAAAPST
-431 TTTPSNPPA
+431 DTQPPFTPA
-440 EAPPADIRPSFTS
+440 
-453 TPAEQP
+453 PAEQP
-459 VLSAAPIPN
+459 TPAVQTPN
-468 YPHTPTPHPP
+468 YPHAPTPYPP
-478 QQSAYQPAPP
+478 QQPVPP
-488 QQPPVAPAQPT
+488 QQPPVAPAQSTPT
-499 LAPAPTP
+499 PAPTP

-552 TPSREERLRE
+552 TPTREERLRE

>member
-75 YLAAVVSFYTKPRRR
+75 YLAAVISFYTKPRRR
-90 MWQPDGINSLIEITV
+90 MWQPDGISSLIEITV

-132 ADTHGWSIRHTR
+132 ADSHGWSIRHTR

-191 AIERMQAPPA
+191 AIERMQAPAA

-225 AQQQPYHTAP
+225 AQPQPYQAAP
-235 QAIPSTPPQ
+235 QPAPTIPPQ

-250 PPVDDA
+250 PPVDAA
-256 GFAPVSPP
+256 GFAPVSPAQP
-264 QSHIPESPYS
+264 HMPEPPYPA
-274 VPEPQ
+274 PEPQ

-286 STSFPENRIASSH
+286 STSFPENRTASSH
-299 QQAPSPNASGVYQNQ
+299 QQAPPPDASAYQNQ
-314 PNPYPPQQSTEVYE
+314 SNAHPPQQSTEVYE
-328 ISPVDDA
+328 LSPVDDTPR
-335 AHDETPTAEPQPMP
+335 DEAPVAKPQPMP
-349 REHDSLQSLP
+349 RERNSLQSLP

-380 TPPEPTAEAAPE
+380 TPPRPTAEAAPE
-392 PEPEE
+392 PKSEE

-418 VPLVPPQKSATRT
+418 VPLVPPQKPAART
-431 TTTPSNPPA
+431 TTAPSYPSA
-440 EAPPADIRPSFTS
+440 EAAPPTDTQPLFTPA
-453 TPAEQP
+453 PAEQP
-459 VLSAAPIPN
+459 TPAAPTPN

-478 QQSAYQPAPP
+478 QQPVPT
-488 QQPPVAPAQPT
+488 QQPPVAPAQT
-499 LAPAPTP
+499 TQALAPTP

-526 SVRYNPYPSIHQ
+526 AVRYNPYPSIHQ

-552 TPSREERLRE
+552 TPTREERLRE

-569 NNMPPNTSTNTV
+569 NNLPPNTSTNTV

-601 EANRIQHQEQASQN
+601 EANRIQHQEQASQDD
-615 NDDDEIVIPL
+615 DDDEIVIPL

>member
-75 YLAAVVSFYTKPRRR
+75 YLAAVISFYTKPRRR

-132 ADTHGWSIRHTR
+132 ADSHGWSIRHTR

-201 ALPAVADGQPL
+201 ALPAIADGQPL

-225 AQQQPYHTAP
+225 AQPQPYQAAP
-235 QAIPSTPPQ
+235 QAAPNTPPQ

-264 QSHIPESPYS
+264 QPRMPEPPYPA
-274 VPEPQ
+274 PEPQ

-286 STSFPENRIASSH
+286 STSFPENRTASSH
-299 QQAPSPNASGVYQNQ
+299 QQAPLPDTSAYQNQ

-328 ISPVDDA
+328 LSPVDDA
-335 AHDETPTAEPQPMP
+335 PRDETPTADPQPMP
-349 REHDSLQSLP
+349 RERDSLQSLP

-380 TPPEPTAEAAPE
+380 TPPKPTVEAAPE
-392 PEPEE
+392 SKPKE

-408 RQHAAPTTDA
+408 RQHATPTTDA
-418 VPLVPPQKSATRT
+418 VPLVPPQKSAAHT
-431 TTTPSNPPA
+431 TTTPSDPPA
-440 EAPPADIRPSFTS
+440 EAPPADTQPSFTPA
-453 TPAEQP
+453 PAEQSTP
-459 VLSAAPIPN
+459 PAAPN
-468 YPHTPTPHPP
+468 YPQTPV
-478 QQSAYQPAPP
+478 SYPP
-488 QQPPVAPAQPT
+488 QQPPVAPVQAAP
-499 LAPAPTP
+499 APAPTP
-506 AAVSYRDRSALAD
+506 AAVSYRDHSALAD

-552 TPSREERLRE
+552 TPTREERLRE

-569 NNMPPNTSTNTV
+569 NNLPPNTSTNTV

-601 EANRIQHQEQASQN
+601 EANRIQHQEQASQDD
-615 NDDDEIVIPL
+615 DDDEIVIPL

>member
-1 MSRYKVAQDVEA
+1 
-13 EDKILGPFSFRQ
+13 
-25 FIYLLVAAA
+25 
-34 GIALA
+34 
-39 WGLSQVFLPLAV
+39 
-51 IPVPIILL
+51 
-59 FGALALPL
+59 
-67 RKDQPMEV
+67 MEV

-191 AIERMQAPPA
+191 AIKRMQAPAA

-225 AQQQPYHTAP
+225 AQPQPYQAAP
-235 QAIPSTPPQ
+235 QPAPSTPPQ

-250 PPVDDA
+250 PPVDAA

-264 QSHIPESPYS
+264 QPPRMPEPPYPA
-274 VPEPQ
+274 PEPQ

-286 STSFPENRIASSH
+286 STSFPENRTASSH
-299 QQAPSPNASGVYQNQ
+299 QQTPSLDASAYQNQ

-328 ISPVDDA
+328 ISPVDDV
-335 AHDETPTAEPQPMP
+335 AHDETPAAEPQPMP
-349 REHDSLQSLP
+349 RERDSLQSLP

-380 TPPEPTAEAAPE
+380 TSPKSTTEAAPE
-392 PEPEE
+392 PRPEE

-418 VPLVPPQKSATRT
+418 VPLVPPQKLATHT
-431 TTTPSNPPA
+431 TTTPSYPLA
-440 EAPPADIRPSFTS
+440 EAAPPADTQPSFTPA
-453 TPAEQP
+453 PAEQP

-478 QQSAYQPAPP
+478 QQSAYQSVPA

-499 LAPAPTP
+499 PTLAPTP
-506 AAVSYRDRSALAD
+506 AAVSYRDRSTLAD

-526 SVRYNPYPSIHQ
+526 AVRYNPYPSIHQ

-562 EQLAQQR
+562 EELAQQR
-569 NNMPPNTSTNTV
+569 NNMPPNTSVNTV

-601 EANRIQHQEQASQN
+601 EANRIQHQEQASQDD
-615 NDDDEIVIPL
+615 DDDEIVIPL

>member
-1 MSRYKVAQDVEA
+1 
-13 EDKILGPFSFRQ
+13 
-25 FIYLLVAAA
+25 
-34 GIALA
+34 
-39 WGLSQVFLPLAV
+39 
-51 IPVPIILL
+51 
-59 FGALALPL
+59 
-67 RKDQPMEV
+67 MEV

-132 ADTHGWSIRHTR
+132 ADSHGWSIRHTR

-201 ALPAVADGQPL
+201 ALPAVADGQPM
-212 QQAPV
+212 QQTPV

-225 AQQQPYHTAP
+225 AQPQPYQAAP
-235 QAIPSTPPQ
+235 QSAPNTPPQ
-244 ATPPYQ
+244 TTPPYQ

-264 QSHIPESPYS
+264 QPRMPEPPYPA
-274 VPEPQ
+274 PEPQ

-286 STSFPENRIASSH
+286 STSFPENRTASSH
-299 QQAPSPNASGVYQNQ
+299 QQAPSPDASAYQNQ
-314 PNPYPPQQSTEVYE
+314 PNSYPPQQSTEVYE

-335 AHDETPTAEPQPMP
+335 AHDKTLAADPQPMP
-349 REHDSLQSLP
+349 RERDSLQSLP

-380 TPPEPTAEAAPE
+380 TPPKPTAEAAPE
-392 PEPEE
+392 PKPEE

-408 RQHAAPTTDA
+408 RQHATPTTDA
-418 VPLVPPQKSATRT
+418 VPLVPPQKPAARTAATPDYQPAAA
-431 TTTPSNPPA
+431 PSTNTQ
-440 EAPPADIRPSFTS
+440 PSFTPA
-453 TPAEQP
+453 PAEQP
-459 VLSAAPIPN
+459 TPAAPTPN

-478 QQSAYQPAPP
+478 QQPVPP
-488 QQPPVAPAQPT
+488 QQPPIAPAQSTPT
-499 LAPAPTP
+499 LAPTP
-506 AAVSYRDRSALAD
+506 AAVSYRERSALAD

-526 SVRYNPYPSIHQ
+526 AVRYNPYPSIHQ

-552 TPSREERLRE
+552 TPTREERLRE

-569 NNMPPNTSTNTV
+569 NNLPPNTSTNTV

-601 EANRIQHQEQASQN
+601 EANRIQHQEQASQDD
-615 NDDDEIVIPL
+615 DDDEIVIPL

>member
-132 ADTHGWSIRHTR
+132 ADSHGWSIRHTR

-201 ALPAVADGQPL
+201 ALPAVANGQPL

-225 AQQQPYHTAP
+225 AQPQPYQAAP
-235 QAIPSTPPQ
+235 QAAPNTPPQ

-264 QSHIPESPYS
+264 QPRIPESPYS
-274 VPEPQ
+274 APEPQ

-286 STSFPENRIASSH
+286 STSFPENRTASSH
-299 QQAPSPNASGVYQNQ
+299 YQAPLPNADTYQDQ
-314 PNPYPPQQSTEVYE
+314 PNSYPPQQSTEVYE
-328 ISPVDDA
+328 LSPVDDTPR
-335 AHDETPTAEPQPMP
+335 DEAPAAEPQPMP
-349 REHDSLQSLP
+349 RERDTLQSLP

-380 TPPEPTAEAAPE
+380 TPAKPAVEAAPE
-392 PEPEE
+392 PKPEE
-397 TPSFEAIYANL
+397 APSFDAIYANL
-408 RQHAAPTTDA
+408 RQHIDPTTDA

-440 EAPPADIRPSFTS
+440 EAPPIDTQPSS
-453 TPAEQP
+453 TPVPAEQP
-459 VLSAAPIPN
+459 TPPAASN
-468 YPHTPTPHPP
+468 YPQTPVSYPP
-478 QQSAYQPAPP
+478 QQPTYQPAPP
-488 QQPPVAPAQPT
+488 QQPPVAPVQA
-499 LAPAPTP
+499 APALAPTP

-552 TPSREERLRE
+552 TPTREERLRE

-569 NNMPPNTSTNTV
+569 NNLPPNTSTNTV

-601 EANRIQHQEQASQN
+601 EANRIQHQEQASQDD
-615 NDDDEIVIPL
+615 DDDEIVIPL

>member
-75 YLAAVVSFYTKPRRR
+75 YLAAVISFYTKPRRR
-90 MWQPDGINSLIEITV
+90 MWQPDGISSLIEITV

-132 ADTHGWSIRHTR
+132 ADSHGWSIRHTR

-225 AQQQPYHTAP
+225 AQPQPYQAAP
-235 QAIPSTPPQ
+235 QAAPNTPPQ

-256 GFAPVSPP
+256 GFAPVSSP
-264 QSHIPESPYS
+264 QPRIPESPYS
-274 VPEPQ
+274 APEPQ

-286 STSFPENRIASSH
+286 STSFPENRTASSH
-299 QQAPSPNASGVYQNQ
+299 HQAPSPNASAYQNQ
-314 PNPYPPQQSTEVYE
+314 PSSYPPQQSTEVYE
-328 ISPVDDA
+328 LSPADDA
-335 AHDETPTAEPQPMP
+335 PYDEVPSAEPQPMP
-349 REHDSLQSLP
+349 REHNTLQSLP

-380 TPPEPTAEAAPE
+380 TPPKPTAEAAPE
-392 PEPEE
+392 SKPKEI
-397 TPSFEAIYANL
+397 PSFEAIYANL
-408 RQHAAPTTDA
+408 RQHATPTTDA

-431 TTTPSNPPA
+431 TTTPSDPPA
-440 EAPPADIRPSFTS
+440 EAPPADTRPSFTS
-453 TPAEQP
+453 APAEQP
-459 VLSAAPIPN
+459 TPPAAPN
-468 YPHTPTPHPP
+468 YPQTPTP
-478 QQSAYQPAPP
+478 YPP
-488 QQPPVAPAQPT
+488 QQPIYQPAQAQQPPVT
-499 LAPAPTP
+499 PAQTTQAPAPTP

-552 TPSREERLRE
+552 TPTREERLRE
-562 EQLAQQR
+562 EQITQQR
-569 NNMPPNTSTNTV
+569 NNLPPNTSTNTV

-601 EANRIQHQEQASQN
+601 EANRIQHQEQANQDD
-615 NDDDEIVIPL
+615 DDDEIVIPL

>member
-75 YLAAVVSFYTKPRRR
+75 YLAAVISFYTKPRRR
-90 MWQPDGINSLIEITV
+90 MWQPDGISSLIEITV

-132 ADTHGWSIRHTR
+132 ADSHGWSIRHTR

-225 AQQQPYHTAP
+225 AQPQPYQAAP
-235 QAIPSTPPQ
+235 QAAPNTPPQ

-256 GFAPVSPP
+256 GFAPVSSP
-264 QSHIPESPYS
+264 QPRIPESPYS
-274 VPEPQ
+274 APEPQ

-286 STSFPENRIASSH
+286 STSFPENRTASSH
-299 QQAPSPNASGVYQNQ
+299 YQAPLPNADTYQDQ
-314 PNPYPPQQSTEVYE
+314 PNSYPPQQSTEVYE
-328 ISPVDDA
+328 LSPVDDTPR
-335 AHDETPTAEPQPMP
+335 DEAPAAEPQPMP

-380 TPPEPTAEAAPE
+380 TPPKPIAEAAPE
-392 PEPEE
+392 PKPEE

-408 RQHAAPTTDA
+408 RQHATPTTDA
-418 VPLVPPQKSATRT
+418 VPLVPPQKSQLPTRT
-431 TTTPSNPPA
+431 YTISSSAASATSATTCRASSVYANSCTHPS
-440 EAPPADIRPSFTS
+440 RS
-453 TPAEQP
+453 
-459 VLSAAPIPN
+459 VLS
-468 YPHTPTPHPP
+468 
-478 QQSAYQPAPP
+478 
-488 QQPPVAPAQPT
+488 
-499 LAPAPTP
+499 
-506 AAVSYRDRSALAD
+506 RSLG
-519 DKNVIDM
+519 
-526 SVRYNPYPSIHQ
+526 
-538 SVIQPLDPSYYAKT
+538 
-552 TPSREERLRE
+552 
-562 EQLAQQR
+562 
-569 NNMPPNTSTNTV
+569 TS
-581 SPDIIRLASNSD
+581 
-593 LSVAAIAN
+593 
-601 EANRIQHQEQASQN
+601 
-615 NDDDEIVIPL
+615 
-625 R
+625 

>member
-75 YLAAVVSFYTKPRRR
+75 YLAAVISFYTKPRRR
-90 MWQPDGINSLIEITV
+90 MWQPDGISSLIEITV

-132 ADTHGWSIRHTR
+132 ADSHGWSIRHTR

-225 AQQQPYHTAP
+225 AQPQPYQAAP
-235 QAIPSTPPQ
+235 QAAPNTPPQ

-256 GFAPVSPP
+256 GFAPVSSP
-264 QSHIPESPYS
+264 QPRIPESPYS
-274 VPEPQ
+274 APEPQ

-286 STSFPENRIASSH
+286 STSFPENRTASSH
-299 QQAPSPNASGVYQNQ
+299 YQAPLPNADTYQDQ
-314 PNPYPPQQSTEVYE
+314 PNSYPPQQSTEVYE
-328 ISPVDDA
+328 LSPVDDTPR
-335 AHDETPTAEPQPMP
+335 DEAPAAEPQPMP

-380 TPPEPTAEAAPE
+380 TSPKTTAEAAPE

-418 VPLVPPQKSATRT
+418 VPLVPPQKSVARTAATPDYQPAAAPST
-431 TTTPSNPPA
+431 DTQPPFTPA
-440 EAPPADIRPSFTS
+440 
-453 TPAEQP
+453 PAEQP
-459 VLSAAPIPN
+459 TPAVQTPN
-468 YPHTPTPHPP
+468 YPHAPTPYPP
-478 QQSAYQPAPP
+478 QQPVPP
-488 QQPPVAPAQPT
+488 QQPPVAPAQSTPT
-499 LAPAPTP
+499 PAPTP

-569 NNMPPNTSTNTV
+569 NNLPPNTSTNTV

-601 EANRIQHQEQASQN
+601 EANRIQHQEQASQD
-615 NDDDEIVIPL
+615 DDDEIVIPL

>member
-191 AIERMQAPPA
+191 AIERMQAPAA

-225 AQQQPYHTAP
+225 AQPQPYQAAP
-235 QAIPSTPPQ
+235 QPAPTIPPQ

-264 QSHIPESPYS
+264 QPRMPEPPYS
-274 VPEPQ
+274 APEPQ
-279 RPAVSYS
+279 HPAVSYS
-286 STSFPENRIASSH
+286 STSFPENRTASSH
-299 QQAPSPNASGVYQNQ
+299 QQAPSPDASAYQNQ
-314 PNPYPPQQSTEVYE
+314 PNSYPPQQPTEVYE
-328 ISPVDDA
+328 LSPADDA
-335 AHDETPTAEPQPMP
+335 PYDEAPAVDPQPMP
-349 REHDSLQSLP
+349 RERDTLQSLP

-392 PEPEE
+392 PKPEE
-397 TPSFEAIYANL
+397 APSFEAIYANL

-418 VPLVPPQKSATRT
+418 VPLVPPQKSAART
-431 TTTPSNPPA
+431 TATPSYPSA
-440 EAPPADIRPSFTS
+440 EAAPPANTQPSFTPAPAGQP
-453 TPAEQP
+453 TPAVQT
-459 VLSAAPIPN
+459 PN
-468 YPHTPTPHPP
+468 YPHTPTP
-478 QQSAYQPAPP
+478 YPP
-488 QQPPVAPAQPT
+488 QQPASAQPT
-499 LAPAPTP
+499 PAPAPTP

-526 SVRYNPYPSIHQ
+526 AVRYNPYPSIHQ

-552 TPSREERLRE
+552 TPTREERLRE

-601 EANRIQHQEQASQN
+601 EANRIQHQEQASQDD
-615 NDDDEIVIPL
+615 DDDEIVIPL

>member
-51 IPVPIILL
+51 IPVPAILL

-132 ADTHGWSIRHTR
+132 ADSHGWSIRHTR

-201 ALPAVADGQPL
+201 ALPAIADGQPL

-225 AQQQPYHTAP
+225 AQPQPYQTAP
-235 QAIPSTPPQ
+235 QPAPTTPPQ

-250 PPVDDA
+250 PPVDAA

-264 QSHIPESPYS
+264 QPRMPEPPYPA
-274 VPEPQ
+274 PEPQ

-286 STSFPENRIASSH
+286 STSFPENRTASSY
-299 QQAPSPNASGVYQNQ
+299 QQAPSPNASTYQNQ
-314 PNPYPPQQSTEVYE
+314 PNSYPPQQSTEVYE
-328 ISPVDDA
+328 LSPVDDTPRDEAPA
-335 AHDETPTAEPQPMP
+335 ADPQPMP

-380 TPPEPTAEAAPE
+380 TPPKPIAEAAPE
-392 PEPEE
+392 PKPEE

-408 RQHAAPTTDA
+408 RQHVVPTTDA
-418 VPLVPPQKSATRT
+418 VPLVPPQKSAAHT
-431 TTTPSNPPA
+431 TTKLSNPPA
-440 EAPPADIRPSFTS
+440 EAHPTDTQPSSTPTSAEQSTPPA
-453 TPAEQP
+453 A
-459 VLSAAPIPN
+459 PN
-468 YPHTPTPHPP
+468 YPQTPTPYPP
-478 QQSAYQPAPP
+478 QQPVYQPAPS
-488 QQPPVAPAQPT
+488 QQPPVAPAQSTPV
-499 LAPAPTP
+499 PAPTP
-506 AAVSYRDRSALAD
+506 AAVSYRERSALAD

-526 SVRYNPYPSIHQ
+526 AVRYNPYPSIHQ

-552 TPSREERLRE
+552 TPTREERLRE
-562 EQLAQQR
+562 EELAQQR
-569 NNMPPNTSTNTV
+569 NNMPPNTSVNTV

-601 EANRIQHQEQASQN
+601 EANRIQHQEQASQDD
-615 NDDDEIVIPL
+615 DDDEIVIPL

>member
-191 AIERMQAPPA
+191 AIERMQAPAA

-225 AQQQPYHTAP
+225 AQPQPYQAAP
-235 QAIPSTPPQ
+235 QPAPTIPPQ

-264 QSHIPESPYS
+264 QPRMPEPPYS
-274 VPEPQ
+274 APEPQ
-279 RPAVSYS
+279 HPAVSYS
-286 STSFPENRIASSH
+286 STSFPENRTASSH
-299 QQAPSPNASGVYQNQ
+299 QQAPSPDASAYQNQ
-314 PNPYPPQQSTEVYE
+314 PNSYPPQQPTEVYE
-328 ISPVDDA
+328 LSPADDA
-335 AHDETPTAEPQPMP
+335 PYDEAPAVDPQPMP
-349 REHDSLQSLP
+349 RERDTLQSLP

-392 PEPEE
+392 PKPEE
-397 TPSFEAIYANL
+397 APSFEAIYANL

-418 VPLVPPQKSATRT
+418 VPLVPPQKSAART
-431 TTTPSNPPA
+431 TATPSYPSA
-440 EAPPADIRPSFTS
+440 EAAPPANTQPSFTPAPAGQP
-453 TPAEQP
+453 TPAVQT
-459 VLSAAPIPN
+459 PN
-468 YPHTPTPHPP
+468 YPHTPTP
-478 QQSAYQPAPP
+478 YPP
-488 QQPPVAPAQPT
+488 QQPASAQPT
-499 LAPAPTP
+499 PAPAPTP

-526 SVRYNPYPSIHQ
+526 AVRYNPYPSIHQ

-552 TPSREERLRE
+552 TPTREERLRE

-569 NNMPPNTSTNTV
+569 NNLPPNTSTNTV

-601 EANRIQHQEQASQN
+601 EANRIQHQEQASQDD
-615 NDDDEIVIPL
+615 DDDEIVIPL

>member
-75 YLAAVVSFYTKPRRR
+75 YLAAVISFYTKPRRR
-90 MWQPDGINSLIEITV
+90 MWQPDGISSLIEITV

-132 ADTHGWSIRHTR
+132 ADSHGWSIRHTR

-191 AIERMQAPPA
+191 AIERMQAPAA

-225 AQQQPYHTAP
+225 AQPQPYQAAP
-235 QAIPSTPPQ
+235 QPAPTIPPQ

-250 PPVDDA
+250 PPVDAA
-256 GFAPVSPP
+256 GFAPVSPAQP
-264 QSHIPESPYS
+264 HMPEPPYPA
-274 VPEPQ
+274 PEPQ

-286 STSFPENRIASSH
+286 STSFPENRTASSH
-299 QQAPSPNASGVYQNQ
+299 QQAPPPDASAYQNQ
-314 PNPYPPQQSTEVYE
+314 SNAHPPQQSTDVYE
-328 ISPVDDA
+328 LSPVDDTPR
-335 AHDETPTAEPQPMP
+335 DEAPVAKPQPMP
-349 REHDSLQSLP
+349 RERNSLQSLP

-380 TPPEPTAEAAPE
+380 TPPKPTAKAAPE
-392 PEPEE
+392 SKPEE

-408 RQHAAPTTDA
+408 RQHAAPSTDA
-418 VPLVPPQKSATRT
+418 VPLVPPQKSAAHT
-431 TTTPSNPPA
+431 TTKPSNPPA
-440 EAPPADIRPSFTS
+440 EAHPTDTQPSS
-453 TPAEQP
+453 TPVPAEQP
-459 VLSAAPIPN
+459 TPPAASN
-468 YPHTPTPHPP
+468 YPQTPV
-478 QQSAYQPAPP
+478 SYPP
-488 QQPPVAPAQPT
+488 QQPPVAPVQA
-499 LAPAPTP
+499 APALAPTP
-506 AAVSYRDRSALAD
+506 AAVSYRDRSVLAD

-552 TPSREERLRE
+552 TPTREERLRE

-601 EANRIQHQEQASQN
+601 EANRIQHQEQASQD
-615 NDDDEIVIPL
+615 DDDEIVIPL

>member
-75 YLAAVVSFYTKPRRR
+75 YLAAVISFYTKPRRR
-90 MWQPDGINSLIEITV
+90 MWQPDGISSLIEITV

-132 ADTHGWSIRHTR
+132 ADSHGWSIRHTR

-191 AIERMQAPPA
+191 AIERMQAPAA

-225 AQQQPYHTAP
+225 AQPQPYQAAP
-235 QAIPSTPPQ
+235 QPAPTIPPQ

-250 PPVDDA
+250 PPVDAA
-256 GFAPVSPP
+256 GFAPVSPAQP
-264 QSHIPESPYS
+264 HMPEPPYPA
-274 VPEPQ
+274 PEPQ

-286 STSFPENRIASSH
+286 STSFPENRTASSH
-299 QQAPSPNASGVYQNQ
+299 QQAPPPDASAYQNQ
-314 PNPYPPQQSTEVYE
+314 SNAHPPQQSTEVYE
-328 ISPVDDA
+328 LSPVDDTPR
-335 AHDETPTAEPQPMP
+335 DEAPAAEPQPMP
-349 REHDSLQSLP
+349 REHNSLQSLP

-380 TPPEPTAEAAPE
+380 TSAKPAAEAAPE
-392 PEPEE
+392 PEPKE

-408 RQHAAPTTDA
+408 RQHAAPSTDA
-418 VPLVPPQKSATRT
+418 VPLVPPQKSAAHTIT
-431 TTTPSNPPA
+431 KPSNPPA
-440 EAPPADIRPSFTS
+440 EAHPTDTQPSS
-453 TPAEQP
+453 TPVPAEQP
-459 VLSAAPIPN
+459 TPPAASN
-468 YPHTPTPHPP
+468 YPQTPV
-478 QQSAYQPAPP
+478 SYPP
-488 QQPPVAPAQPT
+488 QQPPVAPVQA
-499 LAPAPTP
+499 APALAPTP
-506 AAVSYRDRSALAD
+506 AAVSYRDRSVLAD

-552 TPSREERLRE
+552 TPTREERLRE
-562 EQLAQQR
+562 EQLGQQR
-569 NNMPPNTSTNTV
+569 NNLPPNTSTNTV

-601 EANRIQHQEQASQN
+601 EANRIQHQEQASQD
-615 NDDDEIVIPL
+615 DDDEIVIPL

>member
-34 GIALA
+34 AIALA

-191 AIERMQAPPA
+191 AIERMQAPAA

-225 AQQQPYHTAP
+225 AQPQPYQAAP
-235 QAIPSTPPQ
+235 QSAPNTPPQ

-264 QSHIPESPYS
+264 QPRMPEPPYS
-274 VPEPQ
+274 APEPQ

-286 STSFPENRIASSH
+286 STSFPENRMASSH
-299 QQAPSPNASGVYQNQ
+299 QQAPSLDASAYQNQ
-314 PNPYPPQQSTEVYE
+314 SNAHPPQQSTEVYE

-335 AHDETPTAEPQPMP
+335 PHDETPAAEPQPMQ
-349 REHDSLQSLP
+349 RERDSLQSLP

-392 PEPEE
+392 PKPEE
-397 TPSFEAIYANL
+397 APSFEAIYANL

-418 VPLVPPQKSATRT
+418 VPLVPPQKSAART
-431 TTTPSNPPA
+431 TATPSYPSA
-440 EAPPADIRPSFTS
+440 EAAPPANTQPSFT
-453 TPAEQP
+453 PAPAGQP
-459 VLSAAPIPN
+459 IPAVQTPN
-468 YPHTPTPHPP
+468 YPHTSTPYPP
-478 QQSAYQPAPP
+478 RQP
-488 QQPPVAPAQPT
+488 APAQPT
-499 LAPAPTP
+499 PAPAPTP
-506 AAVSYRDRSALAD
+506 AAVSYRERSALAD

-526 SVRYNPYPSIHQ
+526 AVRYNPYPSIHQ

-552 TPSREERLRE
+552 TPTREERLRE

-569 NNMPPNTSTNTV
+569 NNMPPNTSVNTV

-601 EANRIQHQEQASQN
+601 EANRIQHQEQASQDD
-615 NDDDEIVIPL
+615 DDDEIVIPL